1 MFSIRTGS
9 KIWLSCCYPCSTIS
23 FWFITL
29 FSYEMI
35 DEVNFYDVVVSRS
48 DEKCKSTFLIN
59 LNSYFA
65 HLMLFSSK
73 YCLCMWVP
81 NVWIEYTLLTVVY
94 GLVKR
99 LTHKTHS
106 YKSSFMFCPNFLFIL
121 NIILRAKVSVK
132 FIKYCYTNA
141 FNCLM
146 YCIYPFM
153 TRS

>member
-1 MFSIRTGS
+1 M
-9 KIWLSCCYPCSTIS
+9 
-23 FWFITL
+23 
-29 FSYEMI
+29 
-35 DEVNFYDVVVSRS
+35 VSRS

-121 NIILRAKVSVK
+121 NIMLRAKVSVK
-132 FIKYCYTNA
+132 FINYCCIKS
-141 FNCLM
+141 FHHFM
-146 YCIYPFM
+146 HCIYPFV
-153 TRS
+153 TRIIMVLYINLDYKYLIRIPK

>member
-1 MFSIRTGS
+1 M
-9 KIWLSCCYPCSTIS
+9 
-23 FWFITL
+23 
-29 FSYEMI
+29 
-35 DEVNFYDVVVSRS
+35 VSRS

-121 NIILRAKVSVK
+121 NIRLREKVSVK
-132 FIKYCYTNA
+132 FIHDYYMKSFCLFICPFVFIHIWLGVLFTRVIHQCRWQIPNSSVTNIVAKWVA
-141 FNCLM
+141 FRTH
-146 YCIYPFM
+146 F
-153 TRS
+153 

>member
-1 MFSIRTGS
+1 M
-9 KIWLSCCYPCSTIS
+9 
-23 FWFITL
+23 
-29 FSYEMI
+29 
-35 DEVNFYDVVVSRS
+35 VSRS
-48 DEKCKSTFLIN
+48 NEKCKSTFLIN

-73 YCLCMWVP
+73 NCLCMWVP

-106 YKSSFMFCPNFLFIL
+106 YKSSFMFCPNFLFIF

-132 FIKYCYTNA
+132 FINYCYISA

-146 YCIYPFM
+146 YCIYPFISRIM
-153 TRS
+153 VLYINLDCKCLNRILPK